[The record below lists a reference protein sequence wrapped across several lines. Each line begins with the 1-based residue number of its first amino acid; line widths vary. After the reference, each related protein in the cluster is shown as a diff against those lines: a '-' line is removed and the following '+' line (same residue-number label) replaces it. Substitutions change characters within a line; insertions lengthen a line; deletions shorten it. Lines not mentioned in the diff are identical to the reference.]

1 MQFFILYVLSSCTIL
16 LVSKDPI
23 NEIFKIFCAL
33 ILAFCLIFLLKKFQ
47 KRWISYPLFF
57 SISITSLFGFTK
69 VLTGSHAEST
79 LPYFYGLSF
88 YTASLAFLNFNQ
100 KLNFNHIWKVTN
112 PLLLFTGPIVLFFNR
127 IKKGFIRRRL
137 RYYLPFLI
145 IGIFYFQVIGA
156 PLSTFMP
163 LINSTDIISVLLFA
177 FIFEIFVYAN
187 FCGLSLIIY
196 SLFGMIGYKIP
207 LNFRQPF
214 SSSNVID
221 FWKGWHITLS
231 SVLKELFYT
240 PVRKKFGIFF
250 ALLAVYISSAM
261 WHGVTMNFLIWGLL
275 HAFCFYMTLFLL
287 KSEIYLKKLLTI
299 FILFF
304 GIIFGRLIFAES
316 NYYVLLE
323 KLSFNYEGW
332 LVLDTIKGVPMLS
345 KVALFLGIFFILTE
359 FIFQNNSL
367 VSKRTYKHLRTP
379 IAQIILCMLILLLV
393 RYIGGDYAI
402 YGQR

>member
-1 MQFFILYVLSSCTIL
+1 MQLIILYVLSLCTL
-16 LVSKDPI
+16 LLFSKNPI
-23 NEIFKIFCAL
+23 TDIFGIVYAL
-33 ILAFCLIFLLKKFQ
+33 ILAFCLILVLKRFQ

-79 LPYFYGLSF
+79 LVYFYGLSF

-100 KLNFNHIWKVTN
+100 KINFNHLWKVTN
-112 PLLLFTGPIVLFFNR
+112 PLLLFTGPIVLFLNQ
-127 IKKGFIRRRL
+127 IKKGLVRRRL
-137 RYYLPFLI
+137 KHYLPFLI

-177 FIFEIFVYAN
+177 FIFEIFVYTN

-196 SLFGMIGYKIP
+196 SVFGLLGYKIP
-207 LNFRQPF
+207 LNFKQPF
-214 SSSNVID
+214 SSSNVIE
-221 FWKGWHITLS
+221 FWQGWHITLS
-231 SVLKELFYT
+231 SVLKDLFYT
-240 PVRKKFGIFF
+240 PVRKRFGVFF
-250 ALLAVYISSAM
+250 ALIAVFISSAM
-261 WHGVTMNFLIWGLL
+261 WHGVTINFLIWGLL
-275 HAFCFYMTLFLL
+275 HAISFYITLLL
-287 KSEIYLKKLLTI
+287 LRSEMHQKKLFTI

-304 GIIFGRLIFAES
+304 GVIFGRLIFAES
-316 NYYVLLE
+316 NYYVLIE

-332 LVLDTIKGVPMLS
+332 QALNMLSGVPMLP
-345 KVALFLGIFFILTE
+345 KVALFLGISLILIE

-379 IAQIILCMLILLLV
+379 FAQIILCIITLLLV
-393 RYIGGDYAI
+393 RYVGGDYAI